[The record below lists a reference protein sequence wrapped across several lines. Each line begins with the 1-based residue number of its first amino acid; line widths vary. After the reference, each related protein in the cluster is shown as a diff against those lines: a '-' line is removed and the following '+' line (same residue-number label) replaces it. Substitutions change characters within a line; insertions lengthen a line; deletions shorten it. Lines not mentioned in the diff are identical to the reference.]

1 MAKADIYMVI
11 ADFVTTIDG
20 DEVEYHKGEVVE
32 ADDPA
37 VKLLPMY
44 FGPLVFR
51 HRRPLIEQA
60 TAGPG
65 EKRGV

>member
-20 DEVEYHKGEVVE
+20 AEVEYHKGEVVE

-37 VKLLPMY
+37 LKRMPHF
-44 FGPLVFR
+44 FGPLVFA

-60 TAGPG
+60 TAAPG
-65 EKRGV
+65 EKRGA